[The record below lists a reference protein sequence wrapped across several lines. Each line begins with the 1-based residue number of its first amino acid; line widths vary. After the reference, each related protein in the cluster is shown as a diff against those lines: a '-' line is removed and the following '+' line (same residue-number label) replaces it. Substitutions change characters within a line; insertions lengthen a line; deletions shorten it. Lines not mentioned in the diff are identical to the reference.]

1 MLVSSAKYLGT
12 FLAFFALISLFLT
25 RLHAAENSHGQKAM
39 KYANEPSDQSVIG
52 GGMVESQKTLVYDKL
67 SGDTPS
73 DIEANWSAT
82 LGAKSLLQKVRD
94 FRDSTQASYN
104 DDSKK
109 SARQTLE
116 DAELE
121 LKTLGKESFDTKK
134 IKQGMQKLKVAL
146 SAAEEVMTRGPE
158 AKTMTSKSAE
168 GDTADTRSEEAFHEA
183 EADRKTKEKA
193 ASLERLEK
201 AELDAVIAES
211 KESPDFH

>member
-1 MLVSSAKYLGT
+1 MLVSSPKYLGT
-12 FLAFFALISLFLT
+12 FLAFFALISLFLA
-25 RLHAAENSHGQKAM
+25 RRHAAEKFHKQKAM
-39 KYANEPSDQSVIG
+39 IYSYESSDQTVIG
-52 GGMVESQKTLVYDKL
+52 GGIAEPQETLVYDKL

-82 LGAKSLLQKVRD
+82 LGAKSLLQKVQD

-109 SARQTLE
+109 SVRQTLE

-121 LKTLGKESFDTKK
+121 LENLGKESFDTKK
-134 IKQGMQKLKVAL
+134 LNQGVQKLKVAL
-146 SAAEEVMTRGPE
+146 KAAEEVMTRGPE
-158 AKTMTSKSAE
+158 AKSMTSKSAE
-168 GDTADTRSEEAFHEA
+168 GETADTQLKETFQEA